1 MDLKIFLATKNLTLS
16 DRLKKL
22 NIIRRKVLRKFGWFL
37 MRLAYHRGSFDGGR
51 WPCLYAFMIDRA
63 LKEATLDYIL
73 YMHKKT
79 RFLKSH
85 CTGYEYFK
93 DSSIVYTD
101 ISCFDLTVECSN
113 KNN

>member
-1 MDLKIFLATKNLTLS
+1 MGVGPS
-16 DRLKKL
+16 
-22 NIIRRKVLRKFGWFL
+22 
-37 MRLAYHRGSFDGGR
+37 
-51 WPCLYAFMIDRA
+51 LYGFTIDRA
-63 LKEATLDYIL
+63 LQEATWVYIL
-73 YMHKKT
+73 YTHKKT

-101 ISCFDLTVECSN
+101 TFCFDLTVECSN